1 MLDRKSLACLKETGG
16 RNRNNCV
23 FAEVSATLP
32 R

>member
-1 MLDRKSLACLKETGG
+1 MLDRRSLGCLKETGG

-23 FAEVSATLP
+23 FAEVSDRLS